1 MPDINRRSFL
11 LASAGVAGLAAA
23 AGAAVTLPQVFDRAE
38 QQPLPADT
46 GILVILTLYGGND
59 GLNTVIPY
67 TDNAYYDARPDL
79 AIGPQDVI
87 DLDGTFGLNPALAGL
102 SAAWRN
108 DNLAIVRG
116 AGYPKQDRS
125 HFRSMDIWQSASPE
139 SPTATGWI
147 GRWLDATGDDP
158 LRAVNIGTILPPLA
172 IGEKHVAAGLSAT
185 IPKMPAD
192 MSSVL
197 DAMSAPDPN
206 DTEAMAAVR
215 ADYRDYRVTDNTF
228 RDFTDSPLPQTATTD
243 LGKQLA
249 DDLELVAQCVRA
261 GVPTRVYMVS
271 LGGFDTHANER
282 GDQQHLLTA
291 LNDALT
297 PFLKQM
303 RNSAYGRKVVTMI
316 YSEFGRRVAANA
328 TQGTDHGTSGPVLV
342 IGEPVRGG
350 FYGDAPSLTDL
361 HDGDLKTTTD
371 FRDVYHELLA
381 TTLATDPEPVVGPGR
396 RPIGFL

>member
-1 MPDINRRSFL
+1 MPDINRRRFL
-11 LASAGVAGLAAA
+11 LASAGAAGLAAA
-23 AGAAVTLPQVFDRAE
+23 AGAAVTLPHMLDRAE

-79 AIGPQDVI
+79 AFGPDSTI
-87 DLDGTFGLNPALAGL
+87 DLDGTFGLNPALTGL
-102 SAAWRN
+102 SAAWHN
-108 DNLAIVRG
+108 DNLAIIRG
-116 AGYPKQDRS
+116 VGYPKQDRS
-125 HFRSMDIWQSASPE
+125 HFRSMDIWQSAAPE
-139 SPTATGWI
+139 NPTTTGWI

-158 LRAVNIGTILPPLA
+158 LRAVNIGTILPPMA

-185 IPKMPAD
+185 IPKMPDD
-192 MSSVL
+192 MSQVL

-206 DTEAMAAVR
+206 DTDAMAAVR
-215 ADYRDYRVTDNTF
+215 ADYRDYRLTDDTF

-282 GDQQHLLTA
+282 GDQQRLLTA
-291 LNDALT
+291 LNDALA

-303 RNSAYGRKVVTMI
+303 RNSAYGRNVVTMI

-381 TTLATDPEPVVGPGR
+381 TTLGTDPEPAVGPGR

>member
-1 MPDINRRSFL
+1 MPDINRRRFL
-11 LASAGVAGLAAA
+11 LASAGAAGLAAA
-23 AGAAVTLPQVFDRAE
+23 AGAAVTLPHMLDRAE

-79 AIGPQDVI
+79 AFGPDSTI
-87 DLDGTFGLNPALAGL
+87 DLDGTFGLNPALTGL
-102 SAAWRN
+102 SAAWHN
-108 DNLAIVRG
+108 DNLAIIRG
-116 AGYPKQDRS
+116 VGYPKQDRS
-125 HFRSMDIWQSASPE
+125 HFRSMDIWQSAAPE
-139 SPTATGWI
+139 NPTTTGWI

-158 LRAVNIGTILPPLA
+158 LRAVNIGTILPPMA

-185 IPKMPAD
+185 IPKMPDD
-192 MSSVL
+192 MSKVL

-206 DTEAMAAVR
+206 DTDAMAAVR
-215 ADYRDYRVTDNTF
+215 ADYRDYRLTDDTF

-282 GDQQHLLTA
+282 GDQQRLLTA
-291 LNDALT
+291 LNDALA

-303 RNSAYGRKVVTMI
+303 RNSAYGRNVVTMI

-381 TTLATDPEPVVGPGR
+381 TTLGTDPEPAVGPGR

>member
-23 AGAAVTLPQVFDRAE
+23 AGAAVTLPQLFDSAE

-87 DLDGTFGLNPALAGL
+87 DLDGTFGLNPALASL

-206 DTEAMAAVR
+206 DTAAMAAVR

-282 GDQQHLLTA
+282 GDQQQLLTA